1 VTTSVYSG
9 MLSIRMYGAICILP
23 STNILRRRYINN
35 KIFVGEHIPMK
46 SERDIYDQL
55 GLVYKEPHER
65 DGKVE
70 HKKLHDWDCGLV
82 GYWLQCAV
90 MLPQYM
96 DAFKGNGI
104 DGTALESITAAD
116 LHDLGVSEAHTLHL
130 LRERDRAAAH
140 DMNSWYR
147 RFRRV

>member
-1 VTTSVYSG
+1 
-9 MLSIRMYGAICILP
+9 
-23 STNILRRRYINN
+23 
-35 KIFVGEHIPMK
+35 
-46 SERDIYDQL
+46 
-55 GLVYKEPHER
+55 
-65 DGKVE
+65 
-70 HKKLHDWDCGLV
+70 
-82 GYWLQCAV
+82 

-116 LHDLGVSEAHTLHL
+116 LYDLGVSEAHTLHL

>member
-1 VTTSVYSG
+1 MTSSC
-9 MLSIRMYGAICILP
+9 LDSICFSWDI
-23 STNILRRRYINN
+23 NRRCDVVLIIFLCRYVNN
-35 KIFVGEHIPMK
+35 KIFVGEHIPMRT
-46 SERDIYDQL
+46 ERDIYDHL

-70 HKKLHDWDCGLV
+70 HKKLRDWDSGFV

-104 DGTALESITAAD
+104 DGAALESITTSD
-116 LHDLGVSEAHTLHL
+116 LRDLGVSELHIPHL
-130 LRERDRAAAH
+130 LRERDRASTH
-140 DMNSWYR
+140 DFNSWHR